1 MSDLN
6 SIRKYKCAFCS
17 KKIDFVWSS
26 NIYNNSKFARLCDQ
40 CREIIFK
47 DLYHK

>member
-6 SIRKYKCAFCS
+6 SIRKYKCTSCS
-17 KKIDFVWSS
+17 KKIDFTWSS
-26 NIYNNSKFARLCDQ
+26 NTYNNSKFARLCDQ
-40 CREIIFK
+40 CREIIFN